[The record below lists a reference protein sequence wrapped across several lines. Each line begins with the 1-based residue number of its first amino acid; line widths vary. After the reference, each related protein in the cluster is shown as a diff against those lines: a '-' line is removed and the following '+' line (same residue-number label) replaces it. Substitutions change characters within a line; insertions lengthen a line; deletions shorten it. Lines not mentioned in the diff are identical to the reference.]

1 MKKLIRFTILLS
13 LSMIFLI
20 SSRLITRNG
29 FDWLALFPMIML
41 VAIIVRFFIEY
52 KKLNK
57 LK

>member
-1 MKKLIRFTILLS
+1 MKKLIWFTVLLS

-20 SSRLITRNG
+20 ASRLISGNG

-41 VAIIVRFFIEY
+41 VAIIIRFFIEY